1 MSKENSNQ
9 GKTPETKRR
18 PFEPNTT
25 PTPNVIFDNVMADLP
40 GDKFKVV
47 LAVIRKTYGWHK
59 FTDKISNSQIEKLTG
74 LSKRTVQRYT
84 AELAAAGI
92 LGKNL
97 SSDGLNEFYFIAP
110 EPETDGGGVTPDM
123 GGCLASHGGDVWPD
137 TGGMSGQTPT
147 KETIKTNYQKNDAA
161 ASFAYYREVCDIFA
175 KGFEK
180 LEGSKLSWK
189 GKEQAFGKAI
199 KTIIGQAEDILGTR
213 DATNLTF
220 QEIDR
225 RARALYRDIEQ
236 NRQARLRKGKHDEFI
251 AKQKFTP
258 LLLMNRWNSYPV
270 ARAQQS
276 VQGSA
281 GVPDPVA
288 TMSDAERAQHEALK

>member
-9 GKTPETKRR
+9 GKPFETKRR

-25 PTPNVIFDNVMADLP
+25 PTPNVIFDNVMAYLP

-110 EPETDGGGVTPDM
+110 ELKTEGGDVQPDM
-123 GGCLASHGGDVWPD
+123 GGCLASHGGDVQPD
-137 TGGMSGQTPT
+137 TGGMSSLTPT

-161 ASFAYYREVCDIFA
+161 ASLPYYKQVCDIFS

-180 LEGSKLSWK
+180 LEGAKLSWK
-189 GKEQAFGKAI
+189 GKEHAFGKAV
-199 KTIIGQAEDILGTR
+199 KTVIAQAIDVTGTDQQSYVILH
-213 DATNLTF
+213 
-220 QEIDR
+220 EIER

-236 NRQARLRKGKHDEFI
+236 NRQAKLRKGKHDEFI

-288 TMSDAERAQHEALK
+288 TMTEAERAQHEALK